1 MYSPF
6 LDALKKRVV
15 VVVNALTLT
24 TTALTD
30 LDLKGEKQTLTF
42 QMKSFVKYQCCNAL
56 VIVSSE
62 MTKIYRQFFLPL
74 VSAGLLALLVDFLS
88 ALGLRQSSSWNSSSA
103 FEVFFGWR
111 LPQPH

>member
-1 MYSPF
+1 M
-6 LDALKKRVV
+6 
-15 VVVNALTLT
+15 VVNALTLT

-42 QMKSFVKYQCCNAL
+42 QMKSFAKYQCCNAL

-62 MTKIYRQFFLPL
+62 MTENLHRQLFLPL